1 MKNKN
6 PNCFVRRDKM
16 GEETD
21 EKSPSY
27 SSITDY
33 FEMVLYSILGYVCD
47 SIIKRLKKVECGG
60 VKE

>member
-1 MKNKN
+1 
-6 PNCFVRRDKM
+6 M

-27 SSITDY
+27 SSIIDY
-33 FEMVLYSILGYVCD
+33 FEMVLYSILDYVCD

-60 VKE
+60 EKE